1 MSFKNFFIKIFR
13 LIGKGIISFLT
24 NGLINGTVG
33 KLLGTLLFD
42 FTVIVGG
49 IGFIWT
55 FYCAVGERVFR
66 TGLEEN
72 ISTTAI
78 IDSLAFSRAVRDVD
92 LLIICFPF
100 IFLCISLLVHYV
112 LEDLKISEVKEQAV
126 EKSEWWQVILRAIF
140 NKIVGIIA
148 LMVILDVLAAS
159 ISLRTFH
166 DHHTLGGWTED
177 YEWSNWYVMH
187 VGLMV
192 CCGIL
197 SSILI
202 GFLISYVR
210 KIISRKNLVKMP
222 LHNQEDFENENDIEY
237 DD

>member
-1 MSFKNFFIKIFR
+1 MSLKNFFFKICR
-13 LIGKGIISFLT
+13 LIGKGIINFLT

-42 FTVIVGG
+42 FSAIVGG

-55 FYCAVGERVFR
+55 FYCAIGDRVFH
-66 TGLEEN
+66 TDLGEN
-72 ISTTAI
+72 IPTATI
-78 IDSLAFSRAVRDVD
+78 IDSLAFNRALRDGN

-112 LEDLKISEVKEQAV
+112 LEDLKISKAKEQAL
-126 EKSEWWQVILRAIF
+126 EKPKWWQVILRAIF
-140 NKIVGIIA
+140 NRIFAIIA
-148 LMVILDVLAAS
+148 LMIIFDVLAAS
-159 ISLRTFH
+159 ISLKIFD
-166 DHHTLGGWTED
+166 DHHTFMLTD
-177 YEWSNWYVMH
+177 NYRWSKWYIMH

-210 KIISRKNLVKMP
+210 KIISRKDLVKMP